1 LNKFTLF
8 STLLYNK
15 RAKNKEKSMFT
26 VQYIANDMGLTV
38 SYVRKCV
45 QQLDGILKHHYVRGD
60 FNQIQFTQSGYI
72 IFDQIKQLKEQ
83 GLSITAIKERLE
95 QPHST
100 QDKQS
105 ETIDQNIFNHI
116 ESSDLHFL
124 NKLFQEKEARL
135 KEKTEHQQL
144 IIEIERRSL
153 KEKEE
158 HQQRIFELEHLSSHL
173 KEQLLYITDGKS
185 PDEYK
190 SAWYQEQIEKQ
201 HLREQLSNLTDGKP
215 PEEFKKQLQQ
225 EQLEKQRISWLIKEI
240 ENLEG
245 IFSIVNYFKR
255 KKLYRELQGLMT
267 KQTNPSSNDVNNET

>member
-1 LNKFTLF
+1 
-8 STLLYNK
+8 
-15 RAKNKEKSMFT
+15 MFT

-38 SYVRKCV
+38 AYVRKCV
-45 QQLDGILKHHYVRGD
+45 QQLDGILKPHYVRGE
-60 FNQIQFTQSGYI
+60 FNQIQFTQNGYV

-116 ESSDLHFL
+116 ESSNMHFF
-124 NKLFQEKEARL
+124 NKLFEEKEIRL

-144 IIEIERRSL
+144 IIEIERRAL

-173 KEQLLYITDGKS
+173 KEQLLYLTDGKS
-185 PDEYK
+185 PEEYK
-190 SAWYQEQIEKQ
+190 NSWYQEQMEKQ
-201 HLREQLSNLTDGKP
+201 RLKEQLSNITDGKP

-225 EQLEKQRISWLIKEI
+225 EELNKQRIAWILKEL

-255 KKLYRELQGLMT
+255 KKLYKELKDLMT
-267 KQTNPSSNDVNNET
+267 KQNPQSSNDVGDAT